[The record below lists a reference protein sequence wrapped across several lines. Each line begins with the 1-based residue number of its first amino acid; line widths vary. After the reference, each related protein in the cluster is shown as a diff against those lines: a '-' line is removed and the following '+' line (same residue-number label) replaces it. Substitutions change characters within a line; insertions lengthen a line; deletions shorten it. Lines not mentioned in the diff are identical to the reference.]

1 MNGQSRPRRLAR
13 GGPWPE
19 GVRGIARVAAPA
31 IGDGRARACPGPA
44 GPTLRRAARGDR
56 ARMAAALSAI
66 ALAPGLSSTA
76 RAQDYP
82 AGPVLVISPVQGGS
96 AGDLSL
102 RLLTAKLAEQL
113 RQPFV
118 VENLPGAAG
127 MIGLERLSRARP
139 DGQTIGGISDSTLTY
154 VPLVQGRAD
163 FRALDLLDPVSLA
176 TTSTWVLVTHPALPV
191 RSVSDLV
198 ALARREPGRL
208 DFASA
213 GVGGSHHV
221 VMELFKSATGVRLT
235 HVPFRGAAAALAG
248 VEAGEVPVMFSALS
262 VALPRIQS
270 GRLRALAVATPARSP
285 LLPQVPA
292 LAEQA
297 LPGFVFS
304 TWTGILVPRGTPAAV
319 VERLNLEV
327 ARALRDPA
335 VAAKLAAM
343 GATPQPGSP
352 RALAELIDTTR
363 TRMAKVVREAGIRAE

>member
-1 MNGQSRPRRLAR
+1 MIRALGSRGAVYPSHARVPDVHDARPGCPPTGVRFRLAGR
-13 GGPWPE
+13 G
-19 GVRGIARVAAPA
+19 
-31 IGDGRARACPGPA
+31 ARAPLIA
-44 GPTLRRAARGDR
+44 ATL
-56 ARMAAALSAI
+56 
-66 ALAPGLSSTA
+66 ALAPALPSIAQT
-76 RAQDYP
+76 QDYP

-102 RLLTAKLAEQL
+102 RLLAAKLAEQM

-176 TTSTWVLVTHPALPV
+176 TTSTWVLVAHPALPA
-191 RSVSDLV
+191 RSVAELV

-213 GVGGSHHV
+213 GIGGSHHV
-221 VMELFKSATGVRLT
+221 VMELFKSATGTRLT
-235 HVPFRGAAAALAG
+235 HVPFRGAAAALAA

-262 VALPRIQS
+262 VALPRIQA
-270 GRLRALAVATPARSP
+270 GRVRALAVATPAPSP

-292 LAEQA
+292 LAQQA

-319 VERLNLEV
+319 VERLNGEV

-335 VAAKLAAM
+335 LAGKLAAM